1 MIKTCFSVTPPLQ
14 EQEDSHPSENGSP
27 RPPDVAYFYSESLT
41 RQAQSHAVT
50 KYEGQRW
57 RIIKLR
63 GGGLVSLKLRGS
75 QNTDSRPERQQDY
88 NWIIHTLSGPGSKI
102 HQRTMIVIVV
112 LSIQQNIVDLVKKDR
127 CNLSSDMW
135 NIFSMF
141 QSPIFGKSSLTLSV
155 FVIFIWPMRRVRAME
170 NIEMTNACFVIFC
183 RAKLWLNMNRY
194 AQGIYV
200 CETNSKME
208 FFTAQCTQNTLLLYN
223 NIKIPRN
230 TKNN

>member
-1 MIKTCFSVTPPLQ
+1 
-14 EQEDSHPSENGSP
+14 
-27 RPPDVAYFYSESLT
+27 
-41 RQAQSHAVT
+41 
-50 KYEGQRW
+50 
-57 RIIKLR
+57 
-63 GGGLVSLKLRGS
+63 
-75 QNTDSRPERQQDY
+75 
-88 NWIIHTLSGPGSKI
+88 
-102 HQRTMIVIVV
+102 MIVIVV

-141 QSPIFGKSSLTLSV
+141 QSPIFGNSSLTLSV
-155 FVIFIWPMRRVRAME
+155 FVIFIWPLWRRVRTTE

-208 FFTAQCTQNTLLLYN
+208 FFTARCTQNTLLLYN

-230 TKNN
+230 TKKNSFAATETDDVFSCLLFLDNSPPASFCVCSGSAMDPFVCCVKLKQRKLNVRGCQDPGAIVLIN